1 MAANR
6 KDREILRAL
15 ASEVAEIAALPVQRE
30 TIAAWKAL
38 NGLKPERP
46 MVVIDQIPWHEMEV
60 DGELTLQTQD
70 PFCRDIETR
79 LRRLL
84 YRWRHLRGDMVVE
97 PALEFGK
104 VIRGLDFGMQKL
116 EERAV
121 IDPQNDVVS
130 HRYIDQLQT
139 EEDLEKIRMPKV
151 FLDMPATARIEER
164 ARAIFDGII
173 DVRMQGEFPRFAAW
187 DRIVEW
193 CGAERVL
200 WDLIDRPEH
209 MHRIM
214 TRLTVA
220 QLAML
225 DQLEAQGLLGSG
237 QSTVHCTGAH
247 SDELPA
253 PGFDPARPRAK
264 DLWTYGMAQIF
275 SSVSPAMHREFEID
289 YTVRW
294 YQRFGLGYYGCCE
307 PLHDKIDLIRL
318 IPNVRKISMS
328 PWVDVAKGAE
338 RIGGDFVFSRKPN
351 PAFLAGDAWE
361 PEAVAGDLRNVVAQ
375 CDRYGCP
382 LELILKDI
390 STVGYQP
397 QRLWTWADIAMEAV
411 GAGSGVTA
419 Y

>member
-1 MAANR
+1 MTTNGE
-6 KDREILRAL
+6 DRAVLREL

-38 NGLKPERP
+38 NGLKPVRP
-46 MVVIDQIPWHEMEV
+46 MVLIDQIPWHEMDV
-60 DGELTLQTQD
+60 DGELTLQTED
-70 PFCRDIETR
+70 PFCRAVETR

-97 PALEFGK
+97 PVLEFSK

-116 EERAV
+116 EELAV
-121 IDPQNDVVS
+121 SDPQNDVVS

-139 EEDLEKIRMPKV
+139 EEDLDKIRMPEV
-151 FLDMPATARIEER
+151 SLDVPATARIEER
-164 ARAIFDGII
+164 AHALFDGVIE
-173 DVRMQGEFPRFAAW
+173 VEMRGELPRFAAW

-200 WDLIDRPEH
+200 WDLVDRPEH
-209 MHRIM
+209 MHRIIS
-214 TRLTVA
+214 RLTVA

-225 DQLEAQGLLGSG
+225 EQLEEQGLLGRG
-237 QSTVHCTGAH
+237 QTTVHCSGAH
-247 SDELPA
+247 TDELPA

-275 SSVSPAMHREFEID
+275 SSVSPAMHREFEIE
-289 YTVRW
+289 YTVHW
-294 YQRFGLGYYGCCE
+294 YERFGLGYYGCCE
-307 PLHDKIDLIRL
+307 PLHDKIDLVRQ

-328 PWVDVAKGAE
+328 PWVDVEKGAE

-351 PAFLAGDAWE
+351 PAFVAGDSWE
-361 PEAVAGDLRNVVAQ
+361 PEIVQRDLGNAVRQ
-375 CDRYGCP
+375 CERYGCP
-382 LELILKDI
+382 LEFILKDI

-397 QRLWTWADIAMEAV
+397 QRLWAWVDIAMEAV
-411 GAGSGVTA
+411 GAGSGVA
-419 Y
+419 V